1 MFALFAIII
10 SSTNMFT
17 LSDNIWKDTLILWA
31 FSFVI
36 LYTVRAE
43 TLCCLLSCQLPF
55 EMQLTPFLLAV
66 NTMAPFCP
74 KPVVLL
80 V

>member
-1 MFALFAIII
+1 MERHFDFVSFFLC
-10 SSTNMFT
+10 N
-17 LSDNIWKDTLILWA
+17 
-31 FSFVI
+31 SFVI
-36 LYTVRAE
+36 PYTVRAE

-55 EMQLTPFLLAV
+55 EMQLTPFLLSV